1 MRLRAFALVGLLLG
15 AAVLG
20 AAPAAAD
27 QTATI
32 DAESLPLH
40 ADDQQVVR
48 GETTVSPGSEL
59 TVRLRSSDGSDPFL
73 VQESTRVLQ
82 DGTFAATFDMS
93 QVSGNTSVNLVVHS
107 DGETLVERDSR
118 VVACDGNCSDPAP
131 PTPAPTPTP
140 TETETEWEGSGLD
153 VRRVTTVQQGATAT
167 IPLSMEG
174 VEVATVSIGG
184 PDVNYVI
191 NATVRDGDADGEARV
206 LFNTSN
212 AGTDGAT
219 LAVADPD
226 DDLTVMT
233 DEPALPSTLDPADY
247 EIRLYE
253 GAGTAGQ
260 PAAVGTLSITDDGTN
275 DTEHNVSEAPE
286 FGFERSIVRTRQ
298 GETARIAI
306 SLRSA
311 EAATV
316 SIGGPESGYEINGT
330 VRDGDGDGRVTLVFD
345 TAAAGHDGTTLS
357 TAGTADTVT
366 VEPGSEVALD
376 TRLEAGD
383 YDLSLARGTAIGA
396 DVDDIGTLV
405 VQPSDDEASPT
416 ATQTAALSDADTSPP
431 PSDRDLGAGVGSL
444 AVGGILATAA
454 AVLLFRA
461 FVA

>member
-15 AAVLG
+15 AAVVG

-32 DAESLPLH
+32 DAGSFPLH
-40 ADDQQVVR
+40 ADDRQVVS
-48 GETTVSPGSEL
+48 GETTLSPGSEL
-59 TVRLRSSDGSDPFL
+59 TVRLRSNNASNPFL
-73 VQESTRVLQ
+73 KQDTTRVLQ
-82 DGTFAATFDMS
+82 NGTFAATFDMS
-93 QVSGNTSVNLVVHS
+93 PVPANTSVNLVVHS
-107 DGETLVERDSR
+107 DGETLVERDTR

-131 PTPAPTPTP
+131 PTPASTPTP
-140 TETETEWEGSGLD
+140 TETDWEGSGLD
-153 VRRVTTVQQGATAT
+153 VRRVTAVEQGATAT

-219 LAVADPD
+219 LAIADSD
-226 DDLTVMT
+226 DDLTVT
-233 DEPALPSTLDPADY
+233 NDEPALPSTLDPAPYD
-247 EIRLYE
+247 IRLYE
-253 GAGTAGQ
+253 GTGTAGQ

-275 DTEHNVSEAPE
+275 DTQYNVSEGPE

-311 EAATV
+311 DAATV

-330 VRDGDGDGRVTLVFD
+330 VRDGDGDGRVTLLFD

-357 TAGTADTVT
+357 TAGTADNVT

-376 TRLEAGD
+376 TRLDAGD
-383 YDLSLARGTAIGA
+383 YDLSLARGTDIGA

-405 VQPSDDEASPT
+405 VQPSGDEATPT
-416 ATQTAALSDADTSPP
+416 ATQTAALSDADTSSS
-431 PSDRDLGAGVGSL
+431 PSGRDLGAGVGSL

-454 AVLLFRA
+454 AVLLFRS
-461 FVA
+461 VVG

>member
-48 GETTVSPGSEL
+48 GETTVRPGSEL
-59 TVRLRSSDGSDPFL
+59 TVRLRSSDASDPFL
-73 VQESTRVLQ
+73 YQESTRVLQ
-82 DGTFAATFDMS
+82 NGTFAATFDMS

-131 PTPAPTPTP
+131 PTPEPTPTP
-140 TETETEWEGSGLD
+140 AETEWEGSGLD
-153 VRRVTTVQQGATAT
+153 VRRVTTVEQGATAT

-174 VEVATVSIGG
+174 LEVATVSIGG

-219 LAVADPD
+219 LAIADSD
-226 DDLTVMT
+226 DDLTVT
-233 DEPALPSTLDPADY
+233 NDEPALPSTLDPADY

-260 PAAVGTLSITDDGTN
+260 PAALGTLSVTDDGVA
-275 DTEHNVSEAPE
+275 DTEYNVSEGPE

-311 EAATV
+311 DAATV

-330 VRDGDGDGRVTLVFD
+330 VRDGDGDGRVTLLFD
-345 TAAAGHDGTTLS
+345 TGAAGHNGATLS
-357 TAGTADTVT
+357 TAGEADSVT

-376 TRLEAGD
+376 TRLDAGD
-383 YDLSLARGTAIGA
+383 YDLSLVRGTAIDA

-405 VQPSDDEASPT
+405 VQPSGDEASPT
-416 ATQTAALSDADTSPP
+416 ATQTAALSDSDTSPP

-444 AVGGILATAA
+444 AIGGVLATAA

-461 FVA
+461 FVG